1 MGKDPG
7 KAEWRGLAEFDG
19 DRGGGGGICRVFVVG
34 DSAGNK
40 EKTGGGRDGF
50 GRQRGEVRG
59 GGESRAGWRVGE
71 KPGAG
76 PKEQRRLED
85 VTGEQVGGGEGGGEF
100 ENWAHLGRVTWQSF
114 SFAGNGSSSSGSG
127 FGLVGL
133 KRDSGP
139 TTQGPPL
146 SKGAELAATGIERGP
161 AEGQAFEGLELLSH
175 GPTIMVGG
183 CLGHS

>member
-1 MGKDPG
+1 M
-7 KAEWRGLAEFDG
+7 
-19 DRGGGGGICRVFVVG
+19 
-34 DSAGNK
+34 
-40 EKTGGGRDGF
+40 
-50 GRQRGEVRG
+50 
-59 GGESRAGWRVGE
+59 GE

-161 AEGQAFEGLELLSH
+161 TEGRASEGLELLSH